1 MRVQVSQL
9 ALAARTLV
17 FVHIRLYSFVFIV
30 FLARVFPRRFTPQL
44 WCTHRRWARCA
55 AAGAS
60 ASTASHPL
68 ACGAGARPCASLAQ
82 RISFSLGLRNRSV
95 AVPADRLLLG
105 LANGWAGEGG
115 KALFLPPA
123 EVGRA
128 WAALPVRPRGLMFWD
143 IADEGRAPAGGG
155 TPLFFAGG
163 LNRFLHTRPAAA
175 RFPGETRGVHV

>member
-1 MRVQVSQL
+1 
-9 ALAARTLV
+9 
-17 FVHIRLYSFVFIV
+17 
-30 FLARVFPRRFTPQL
+30 
-44 WCTHRRWARCA
+44 
-55 AAGAS
+55 
-60 ASTASHPL
+60 
-68 ACGAGARPCASLAQ
+68 
-82 RISFSLGLRNRSV
+82 V